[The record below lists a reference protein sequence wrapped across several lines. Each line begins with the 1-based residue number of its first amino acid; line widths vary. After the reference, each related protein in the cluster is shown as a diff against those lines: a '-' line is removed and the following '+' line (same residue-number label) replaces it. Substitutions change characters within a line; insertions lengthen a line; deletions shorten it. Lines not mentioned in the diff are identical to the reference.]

1 MEVLYKLLSDAQASL
16 FILFHKTWVYH
27 WNVTG
32 PDFYQVHKLLNDQYD
47 AMFEEI
53 DRISEHM
60 RYLNVKPL
68 SSMKRMLEVSKVSE
82 GSSSLDKEGMIN
94 DLLKSNQTLC
104 DLFAKISDEA
114 ETQKSHATSNLVDDL
129 MESHGKF
136 VWMLR
141 ATLENKPQKVKE
153 EVLEPEEELIEEI
166 QEVEAQEEIETEIE

>member
-68 SSMKRMLEVSKVSE
+68 SSMKRILEVSKVSE
-82 GSSSLDKEGMIN
+82 GSSSLDKDGMID

-104 DLFAKISDEA
+104 DLMGKISEEA
-114 ETQKSHATSNLVDDL
+114 EKKKSYATANLVQDL

-136 VWMLR
+136 VWMLK

-153 EVLEPEEELIEEI
+153 EVFEPEEELIEKI